1 MRNHGLSE
9 IYLEMV
15 KTRRKA
21 VPADYSAE
29 SPSGILPVGHQ
40 SVRLRHCSG
49 AAFSCL
55 QVVRIDSQHPGYTG
69 CMDPHG
75 PCSGNQN
82 LKGITP
88 QWSSHPDIGR
98 DKLPQKVAPAL
109 LCQAKASLQHF
120 NNNSSGAP
128 LAVYSPW
135 ETLQNTHAVNYLY
148 SPVEA
153 PL

>member
-21 VPADYSAE
+21 VPADYSGRV
-29 SPSGILPVGHQ
+29 SVWNPSCRPSVGPAP
-40 SVRLRHCSG
+40 SLLS

-120 NNNSSGAP
+120 NNNSSGAH

-135 ETLQNTHAVNYLY
+135 ETMQNTHAVNYLY